1 MMIWETQLKFLFSL
15 IYLFSTQIH
24 SIIIQIY
31 FTQLLLF
38 FLLILDI
45 FQRQLLRLSFFSC
58 FLYFHMLRGIQN
70 NFLFHFH
77 IYTHFYWYCSF
88 LFFLLKTQNFLKY
101 PILLVF
107 DMNKKTKQN
116 KNFSNDWLENIII
129 IIKHHSSS
137 WRSLCVFVTF

>member
-1 MMIWETQLKFLFSL
+1 MRNPVKISFFTFIFIFHTDSFNNNTDIFYTIIIIFPANFRYFSEAAVTTLFLF
-15 IYLFSTQIH
+15 
-24 SIIIQIY
+24 
-31 FTQLLLF
+31 LLF
-38 FLLILDI
+38 I
-45 FQRQLLRLSFFSC
+45 
-58 FLYFHMLRGIQN
+58 YFHMLRGIQN

-77 IYTHFYWYCSF
+77 IYTHFYWYYCSYL